1 MEEEEQDELTNILN
15 NEFNKSD
22 ISLLNDEESFLK
34 NIYNLNDFESGMLY
48 INNNKYLSIFT
59 VNRILLLMLNNYIND
74 NYFPNNDFLEKMIHC
89 LKIINNVKINKKD
102 LLKIIMEYK
111 HTDKKIDILK
121 KISKKKIN

>member
-1 MEEEEQDELTNILN
+1 MEEEHDELYNILN
-15 NEFNKSD
+15 SDFNKSD
-22 ISLLNDEESFLK
+22 ISLLNDDESFLK

-59 VNRILLLMLNNYIND
+59 INRILLLMLNNYIND
-74 NYFPNNDFLEKMIHC
+74 NYFPNDDFLEKLANC

-121 KISKKKIN
+121 KISKKK

>member
-1 MEEEEQDELTNILN
+1 
-15 NEFNKSD
+15 
-22 ISLLNDEESFLK
+22 LK

-59 VNRILLLMLNNYIND
+59 INRILLLMLNNYIND
-74 NYFPNNDFLEKMIHC
+74 NYFPNDDFLEKLANC

-121 KISKKKIN
+121 KISKKK

>member
-74 NYFPNNDFLEKMIHC
+74 NYFPNNSVRRIWHLTGNRPSLFWQFSFLLQHFAHLCNRANEA
-89 LKIINNVKINKKD
+89 
-102 LLKIIMEYK
+102 
-111 HTDKKIDILK
+111 
-121 KISKKKIN
+121 